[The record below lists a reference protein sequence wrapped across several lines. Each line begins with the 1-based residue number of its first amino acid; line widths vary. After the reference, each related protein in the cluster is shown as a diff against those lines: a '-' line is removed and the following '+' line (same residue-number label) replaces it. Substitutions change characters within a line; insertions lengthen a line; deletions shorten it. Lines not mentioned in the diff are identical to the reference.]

1 MVIEPFSI
9 PGLLVLAIFLF
20 SMALIAMEAIL
31 HMDKFIPAMLMMSSL
46 TVIGATYYLSGDD
59 PARFEPLLHMQ
70 ESVSGEIFSLIAFM
84 AFMWMIVEIL
94 NERNVFNALNDR
106 LLGMG
111 LGPRGMF
118 WASGALCALLSPV
131 LNNITTAMIFGK
143 SIINLSRNERY
154 THIAL
159 VNIILSSNSG
169 VWFIGTSTSLMVVL
183 AGKIT
188 IGGLLA
194 LIPAAIIGWAMSA
207 LVLHLF
213 YLSKIDREGIFK
225 ESDVCEIVKPGGPG
239 LVYFSILAILS
250 AVLLNMYLNVNVVF
264 AIGIGLAFIGFYS
277 WHLTRRYKIEVP
289 IISQMQKVEWNTL
302 LFFIGVITGVACM
315 SHVGWLSYIS
325 WLFENTSPT
334 LVNVI
339 LGVISGLMDNV
350 PVEAAAL
357 FSNPELTQ
365 SQWALNA
372 LMVGIGGSLTVV
384 GSAAG
389 IMAMSL
395 DKSYTFGVHMRFWPV
410 LLVNFLGSLAIWY
423 LQFEVLGWGVY

>member
-1 MVIEPFSI
+1 MHIEPFSLT
-9 PGLLVLAIFLF
+9 GLIVLAIFLF
-20 SMALIAMEAIL
+20 SMALIALEAII
-31 HMDKFIPAMLMMSSL
+31 HMEKFKPALFMTSSL
-46 TVIGATYYLSGDD
+46 IVIGIAYYFSSDD
-59 PARFEPLLHMQ
+59 PERFAPLIEMQ
-70 ESVSGEIFSLIAFM
+70 KEVSGEIFSLIAFM

-106 LLGMG
+106 LLGFG

-118 WASGALCALLSPV
+118 WATGGLCALLSPF

-159 VNIILSSNSG
+159 VNIILGSNSG

-183 AGKIT
+183 AGKIS
-188 IGGLLA
+188 IGGLLT
-194 LIPAAIIGWAMSA
+194 LIPAALIGWAMSA
-207 LVLHLF
+207 LVLQLF
-213 YLSKIDREGIFK
+213 YLQKLDRDSIFK
-225 ESDVCEIVKPGGPG
+225 DAEVCQIIKPGGVG
-239 LVYFSILAILS
+239 LAWASALAILG
-250 AVLLNMYLNVNVVF
+250 AVTLNMYLNVSVEY
-264 AIGIGLAFIGFYS
+264 ALGIGLSMIGMYS
-277 WHLTRRYKIEVP
+277 WYLTRRHNIEVP
-289 IISQMQKVEWNTL
+289 MVDQMQKVEWDTL
-302 LFFIGVITGVACM
+302 LFFIGVITGVACL

-325 WLFENTSPT
+325 WLFENTNPT
-334 LVNVI
+334 FVNVF
-339 LGVISGLMDNV
+339 LGVISGIMDNV

-357 FSNPELTQ
+357 FSDPVLSQN
-365 SQWALNA
+365 QWALNA

-395 DKSYTFGVHMRFWPV
+395 DKTYTFGVHLRFWPV

-423 LQFEVLGWGVY
+423 VQFEVLGWGN